1 MPRVAHVSTTIQAV
15 AESFF
20 QVSMWR
26 NFGSAALV
34 AGINSAGASCFEG
47 DLPTILVYVCIY
59 IYIILYYIILYIY
72 VYVFIVL

>member
-59 IYIILYYIILYIY
+59 ILYYIILYIY
-72 VYVFIVL
+72 MYMYLLYYS

>member
-59 IYIILYYIILYIY
+59 ILYYIILYIY

>member
-15 AESFF
+15 AVPF

-34 AGINSAGASCFEG
+34 AGINSAGASFFEG

-59 IYIILYYIILYIY
+59 IYTHIIYIYMYLLYYS
-72 VYVFIVL
+72 